1 MGQLKKALE
10 NATFI
15 ANQTGGVISEGV
27 RTKLEV
33 LRARYFIVFVVLF
46 VFVVLVAAL
55 GMVAIALH
63 LEKTEELTKLGVGTA
78 MGVTVGGS
86 LELMRRIWKEW
97 SQADLILILLDDAS
111 ETQVKRMIDKLIAK
125 L

>member
-1 MGQLKKALE
+1 MGQLRKALE
-10 NATFI
+10 TAEFI
-15 ANQTGGVISEGV
+15 AAQTGGVISEAV
-27 RTKLEV
+27 RTKLEA
-33 LRARYFIVFVVLF
+33 LRTRYFVVFVVLF

-63 LEKTEELTKLGVGTA
+63 IKNTEALTKLGAGTA
-78 MGVTVGGS
+78 MGITVGGS

-111 ETQVKRMIDKLIAK
+111 EAQVKRLIDKLIAK